1 MGIEN
6 MRRWPIYVFFAVSI
20 LLAFQLFNSWTLE
33 SDLRYRIGEL
43 SSQLQE
49 CTKQH
54 TGCMEQFL
62 NEQQLNDKHQTLLRD
77 KERINLKLNENIKE
91 SRDKA
96 AKAESQANRTLV
108 DVELCKVELQSF
120 KNLQQSKKELF
131 ESLRLDKETLTSQLE
146 EQKQKIKDL
155 EKENEKLRLTLT
167 SKSAGNIVAPKLT
180 AAASVPP
187 KISPVIS
194 HIPLNEPILENNA
207 KEEMEEVNMND
218 DNNNINE
225 NNINDNNINDNNM
238 NENNDPQLL

>member
-1 MGIEN
+1 MGLEN
-6 MRRWPIYVFFAVSI
+6 MRRWPIYVFFAISI
-20 LLAFQLFNSWTLE
+20 LLAFQLFNSWGLE

-43 SSQLQE
+43 SSQLQD

-62 NEQQLNDKHQTLLRD
+62 TEQQLNERHQLWLRD
-77 KERINLKLNENIKE
+77 KEMVHNKLRDDLKE

-108 DVELCKVELQSF
+108 DVELCRVELQSF

-167 SKSAGNIVAPKLT
+167 SKSAMNVLPSKVTA

-187 KISPVIS
+187 KISPVMS
-194 HIPLNEPILENNA
+194 HIPINEPILENNA
-207 KEEMEEVNMND
+207 KEEMEEGNLNDENNVNE
-218 DNNNINE
+218 NNINE
-225 NNINDNNINDNNM
+225 NNINDNN
-238 NENNDPQLL
+238 ENFDPQLQ

>member
-6 MRRWPIYVFFAVSI
+6 MRRWPLYVFFAISI
-20 LLAFQLFNSWTLE
+20 LLALQLFNSWGLE

-43 SSQLQE
+43 SSQLQD

-62 NEQQLNDKHQTLLRD
+62 TEQQLNERHQVMLRD
-77 KERINLKLNENIKE
+77 KEKMNIKLTNDIKA

-96 AKAESQANRTLV
+96 DKAASQANRTLV

-131 ESLRLDKETLTSQLE
+131 ESLQLDKETLTSQLE
-146 EQKQKIKDL
+146 DQKQKIKDL
-155 EKENEKLRLTLT
+155 EKENEKLRLALT
-167 SKSAGNIVAPKLT
+167 TKSAINIVSSKVTPAV
-180 AAASVPP
+180 ASAPP

-194 HIPLNEPILENNA
+194 NIPINEPILENNA
-207 KEEMEEVNMND
+207 KEEIEEMNE
-218 DNNNINE
+218 DNNNINENNINE
-225 NNINDNNINDNNM
+225 NNINDNN
-238 NENNDPQLL
+238 ENFDPQLQ

>member
-1 MGIEN
+1 
-6 MRRWPIYVFFAVSI
+6 MRRWPLYVFFAISI
-20 LLAFQLFNSWTLE
+20 LLALQLFNSWSLE

-54 TGCMEQFL
+54 TGCMEQVL
-62 NEQQLNDKHQTLLRD
+62 TEQQLNERRQVLLRD
-77 KERINLKLNENIKE
+77 KEKLNNKLNDDIKE
-91 SRDKA
+91 SRLKA

-108 DVELCKVELQSF
+108 DVELCKVELQSL

-131 ESLRLDKETLTSQLE
+131 ESLQLDKETLTSQLE
-146 EQKQKIKDL
+146 EQKQKIKEL
-155 EKENEKLRLTLT
+155 EKENEKLRLA
-167 SKSAGNIVAPKLT
+167 SKSAVNIVSSKAT
-180 AAASVPP
+180 AGGASVPP

-207 KEEMEEVNMND
+207 KEEMEEVNLND

-225 NNINDNNINDNNM
+225 NNINDNNDNF
-238 NENNDPQLL
+238 DPQLQ

>member
-6 MRRWPIYVFFAVSI
+6 MRRWPIYVFFAISI
-20 LLAFQLFNSWTLE
+20 LLALQLFNSWGLE

-43 SSQLQE
+43 SSQLQD

-62 NEQQLNDKHQTLLRD
+62 TEQQLNERHQVMLRD
-77 KERINLKLNENIKE
+77 KEKMNIKLTNDVKA

-96 AKAESQANRTLV
+96 DKAASQANRTLV

-131 ESLRLDKETLTSQLE
+131 ESLQLDKETLTSQLE

-155 EKENEKLRLTLT
+155 EKENEKLRLALT
-167 SKSAGNIVAPKLT
+167 TKSAINIVSSKVTPAV
-180 AAASVPP
+180 ASAPP

-194 HIPLNEPILENNA
+194 NIPINEPILENNA
-207 KEEMEEVNMND
+207 KEEIEEMNE
-218 DNNNINE
+218 DNNNINENNINE
-225 NNINDNNINDNNM
+225 NNINDNN
-238 NENNDPQLL
+238 ENFDPQLQ

>member
-20 LLAFQLFNSWTLE
+20 LLAFQLFNSWGLE

-43 SSQLQE
+43 SSQLQD

-62 NEQQLNDKHQTLLRD
+62 TEQQINERHQVMLRD
-77 KERINLKLNENIKE
+77 KEKININLKEELKEN
-91 SRDKA
+91 SDKA

-155 EKENEKLRLTLT
+155 EKENEKLRLALA
-167 SKSAGNIVAPKLT
+167 SKSSINIVSSKITPAV
-180 AAASVPP
+180 ASAPP

-194 HIPLNEPILENNA
+194 NIPINEPILENNA
-207 KEEMEEVNMND
+207 KEEMEDMNMND
-218 DNNNINE
+218 DNNNNNINE
-225 NNINDNNINDNNM
+225 NNINDNN
-238 NENNDPQLL
+238 ENFDPQLQ

>member
-6 MRRWPIYVFFAVSI
+6 MRRWPIYVFFAISI
-20 LLAFQLFNSWTLE
+20 LLALQLFNSWGLE

-43 SSQLQE
+43 SSQLQD

-62 NEQQLNDKHQTLLRD
+62 TEQQLNERHQVILRD
-77 KERINLKLNENIKE
+77 KEKMIAKLSDDNKQ

-131 ESLRLDKETLTSQLE
+131 ESLQLDKETLTSQLE
-146 EQKQKIKDL
+146 EQKLKIKDL
-155 EKENEKLRLTLT
+155 EKENEKLKLALAT
-167 SKSAGNIVAPKLT
+167 KSAINIVSSKVTPPV
-180 AAASVPP
+180 ASASP

-194 HIPLNEPILENNA
+194 NIPINEPILENNA
-207 KEEMEEVNMND
+207 KEEMEEMNMND
-218 DNNNINE
+218 DNNNNINENNINE
-225 NNINDNNINDNNM
+225 NNINDNN
-238 NENNDPQLL
+238 ENFDPQLQ